1 MKINDLT
8 SNISKIANME
18 TAANRQKDE
27 ENTTNSAADKT
38 TQAAERVELSNASV
52 EYSNAAEKM
61 EVAPVERTEKIE
73 SLRMQVKSDEYYVG
87 STELA
92 EKIVNDTLFNA
103 PE

>member
-8 SNISKIANME
+8 HNISKIANME
-18 TAANRQKDE
+18 TAAKRQKDE
-27 ENTTNSAADKT
+27 DNTTNSAADKT
-38 TQAAERVELSNASV
+38 SQAAERVELSNVSV

-73 SLRMQVKSDEYYVG
+73 SLRMKIKSDEYFVD
-87 STELA
+87 STKLA